1 MKESYSSIIRTR
13 EKTKGSG
20 GIGLS
25 VLKSPEWVYKRLR
38 ENPDQTV
45 IVDVRFHLTKPDEG
59 RKTYTKSHVPRAVYI
74 DLKED
79 LSRNAEVHGGRHP
92 LQDPDRLAAKLGKI
106 GIDRETDV
114 IVYDDSGGMFAARF
128 WWQLHYLGHDSVY
141 IMDGGLSN
149 WIKSG
154 YAMTA
159 EVPRPIQREFKPA
172 LRENELLDAGDVLK
186 RIGRKGSILIDAR
199 DPSRYTGENEPL
211 DHRAGHI
218 PGAKNFFWKS
228 NLTESGLWKSKEQL
242 RQHYAVL
249 DPDSEIV
256 VYCGSGVSAC
266 PNVLGLKE
274 AGFENVKLYA
284 GSWSDWISYPD
295 HPISTG
301 TEDDT

>member
-1 MKESYSSIIRTR
+1 M
-13 EKTKGSG
+13 
-20 GIGLS
+20 S

-186 RIGRKGSILIDAR
+186 RIGRKSSILIDAR

-218 PGAKNFFWKS
+218 PGAKNFFGK
-228 NLTESGLWKSKEQL
+228 
-242 RQHYAVL
+242 A
-249 DPDSEIV
+249 I
-256 VYCGSGVSAC
+256 
-266 PNVLGLKE
+266 
-274 AGFENVKLYA
+274 
-284 GSWSDWISYPD
+284 
-295 HPISTG
+295 
-301 TEDDT
+301 